1 MMQLCWEHEPNNRP
15 NMSQVLQWVE
25 TIEFDGLRAYSNLVE
40 VTAISSTCVGRIDP
54 SLEDGHFNY
63 SDRSDTAY
71 ELLASQ
77 IIDQDSCNVSM
88 ISSTTVASEGIETS
102 LILPRT
108 VRDGMGEMH
117 RTVGAMDEAH
127 SFSRDSSIHRS
138 DITSCTQ
145 TWLCGRDKRKGLVT
159 IFTYQDNVPG
169 YSVSCPWYSVS
180 S

>member
-15 NMSQVLQWVE
+15 NMSQVLQWAE
-25 TIEFDGLRAYSNLVE
+25 TIEFDSLRVDSNLVE
-40 VTAISSTCVGRIDP
+40 VTAISTTCVGRIDP

-63 SDRSDTAY
+63 SDGSDTAF

-77 IIDQDSCNVSM
+77 TIDQDSLDVSM
-88 ISSTTVASEGIETS
+88 INNTSVTSEGIETS

-108 VRDGMGEMH
+108 GKDGMGEMY
-117 RTVGAMDEAH
+117 RRVGSMDEAH
-127 SFSRDSSIHRS
+127 SLSRSSGIQSS
-138 DITSCTQ
+138 DIASCTQ

-169 YSVSCPWYSVS
+169 YSVSS